1 MMVRVPMGSPLLG
14 VNQLLAQRNRAAFAR
29 SGALVLNLM
38 SSPGSGKTTILERT
52 IEQLAGRVR
61 LAVIEGDLYTD
72 QDARRIEGKGAAVVQ
87 INTQG
92 ACHLDADMVWEA
104 WQQLAERQP
113 QVLFIENVGNLVCP
127 AEFDLGEAARVAV
140 MSVTEGNDKPTKYPL
155 LFRQASVVLLNKV
168 DLLGYTDFSLERF
181 RDDVGRINPRA
192 LVFELSA
199 RTGEGL
205 APWCQWLEEQVL
217 ARSEED
223 ELHGR
228 AGP

>member
-1 MMVRVPMGSPLLG
+1 MGSPLLG